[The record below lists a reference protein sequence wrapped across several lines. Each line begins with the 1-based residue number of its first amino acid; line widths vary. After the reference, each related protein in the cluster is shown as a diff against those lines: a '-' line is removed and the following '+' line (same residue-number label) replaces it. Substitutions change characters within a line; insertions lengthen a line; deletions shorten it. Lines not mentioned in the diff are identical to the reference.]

1 MSTVVLP
8 PAPSMDTIEISA
20 QDIVNE
26 EVRQFLED
34 NAEEDGVD
42 GYEEMIEGLVQ
53 SSLEDF
59 PEDDTTPAALYA
71 AEMAKAYITQG
82 TRNGHTRIIRAFI
95 LYHRK
100 INPNWD
106 PLAVTSQTPYDI
118 RSFITHKCGRKE
130 DGFEGRKFST
140 AVSTRAALTMWYRSI
155 PSRRNERTTE
165 WIQDPVTDV
174 WHGLPTRARA
184 VAEYMIGLEKTKARM
199 GEVSKSARALS
210 LDDMLRLY
218 DHCFRD
224 NQTHAERR
232 WGVMRYAVYLV
243 AFLMVLRMD
252 EALKIAHEGVEN
264 IPGDDENTKISVGP
278 RKTQQNGEGHSW
290 VLCAN
295 DEMPKICPKRIFCL
309 LADLFGPSVDPTGPL
324 FVYVDRRGNIE
335 PGHALTT
342 SVVHRALM
350 ADLQALG
357 YSSWAVYGTHS
368 FRRGGCQYRVH
379 HRGWNVSEIA
389 AWGGWTQL
397 EAVTMYRYFYSPTD
411 NHEYMAHYD
420 RNLPKTLN

>member
-1 MSTVVLP
+1 MPTVA
-8 PAPSMDTIEISA
+8 APMPSSMNDDAFTAE
-20 QDIVNE
+20 DIVNE
-26 EVRQFLED
+26 EVRLYLED
-34 NAEEDGVD
+34 NAEEDKVD
-42 GYEEMIEGLVQ
+42 GYEDMIEGLVQ
-53 SSLEDF
+53 ASLEDF
-59 PEDDTTPAALYA
+59 PEEDTSPAARYA
-71 AEMAKAYITQG
+71 AEMAKACITQG
-82 TRNGHTRIIRAFI
+82 TRNGHTRIIMAYI
-95 LYHRK
+95 LFQRK
-100 INPNWD
+100 KNANWD
-106 PLAVTSQTPYDI
+106 PHAVTPQTPYDI

-130 DGFEGRKFST
+130 DGFEGRKYST

-165 WIQDPVTDV
+165 WLYDTVAGV
-174 WHGLPTRARA
+174 CHGLPTRARA
-184 VAEYMIGLEKTKARM
+184 VAEYMVGLEKTKARM

-218 DHCFRD
+218 DHCLRS

-232 WGVMRYAVYLV
+232 WGIMRYAVYLV

-252 EALKIAHEGVEN
+252 EALKITHEGVEN
-264 IPGDDENTKISVGP
+264 IPGDDENTKISLGP

-295 DEMPKICPKRIFCL
+295 DKLPKMCPKRIFCL
-309 LADLFGPSVDPTGPL
+309 LADLFGPDIDPTGPL

-342 SVVHRALM
+342 SVVQRAFS
-350 ADLQALG
+350 ADLQAIG
-357 YSSWAVYGTHS
+357 YSSWSVY
-368 FRRGGCQYRVH
+368 
-379 HRGWNVSEIA
+379 EIA

-411 NHEYMAHYD
+411 NHEFMAHYD
-420 RNLPKTLN
+420 RNLPKVLN